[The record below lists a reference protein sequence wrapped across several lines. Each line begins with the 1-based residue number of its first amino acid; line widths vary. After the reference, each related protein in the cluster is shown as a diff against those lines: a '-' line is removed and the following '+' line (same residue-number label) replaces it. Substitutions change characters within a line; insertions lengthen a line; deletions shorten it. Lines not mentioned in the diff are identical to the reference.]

1 MKKTFLIIIS
11 VLLFSA
17 IFAQNENAEAVF
29 EKITKE
35 YTLKADGLIE
45 FRCVKQ
51 LKLQSYMSFNRLY
64 GETFIVYNTDFQTLK
79 INEAYTIMAD
89 STKVVTPP
97 NAFNEV
103 LPFEAAHSAANN
115 FLREMVVTHTA
126 LEIGATI
133 YLDYTIA
140 SIVGFMPALMG
151 NEIIEESSPVKEMEI
166 IVKVPTDVEL
176 YHKMY
181 NLRTAPE
188 VMIIGSEKVYTW
200 KFSGIAAAPQEYFRN
215 RYLEN
220 VPRLS
225 FSTVEKMENVISHIT
240 SQPAFDLVLSEEMT
254 AFADTIRKQNLDE
267 IRVLTGIQKEVAE
280 NMATDRASLKNTG
293 FRVRTPEE
301 TWQSNGGTALEKAI
315 LMAALLN
322 HVNIPSRPV
331 LACPSAFY
339 DEKVGNLLLFENAF
353 VLASTKSQGDI
364 YLSVNTVNEQN
375 LATSLTSEV
384 LVGLEKEKPF
394 TSYQPNPPKNEI
406 AVKGEFF
413 ISDSLEMT
421 GHFHLELT
429 GNANPFLAMNNDKT
443 IIKDKISG
451 SFVKKGDDAVK
462 ILNSN
467 DAKSEIDME
476 VSKDEPF
483 SEKAGLYR
491 FEIPVMKNGFE
502 NWHISYLE
510 TTRTVPFALPGELT
524 EKYAYTLTL
533 PDDFEF
539 VNKKENINL
548 SNKAGSVRII
558 ISAKDEKMIIERELR
573 LTKKTIEPDEFSD
586 FRALM
591 NEWLDK
597 NYRMLVV
604 KNVKVK

>member
-11 VLLFSA
+11 ALLFSA
-17 IFAQNENAEAVF
+17 ISAQNEDAEAVF

-35 YTLKADGLIE
+35 YTLNTDGSMD

-51 LKLQSYMSFNRLY
+51 LKLQSYLSFNRLY
-64 GETFIVYNTDFQTLK
+64 GETFIIYNTDFQTLK

-103 LPFEAAHSAANN
+103 LPFEAAHSASNN

-133 YLDYTIA
+133 YLDYTIT
-140 SIVGFMPALMG
+140 SIIGFLPALMG
-151 NEIIEESSPVKEMEI
+151 NEIIEESSPVQEMEI

-176 YHKMY
+176 FHKMY

-188 VMIIGSEKVYTW
+188 VMIMGSQKVYTW
-200 KFSGIAAAPQEYFRN
+200 KFSGVKAAPQESFRS

-225 FSTVEKMENVISHIT
+225 FSTIEKMEDVILHIT
-240 SQPAFDLVLSEEMT
+240 SQPAFNLVLSDEMM
-254 AFADTIRKQNLDE
+254 AFADTVRKQNQDE
-267 IRVLTGIQKEVAE
+267 IKVLTSIQKEVAE
-280 NMATDRASLKNTG
+280 NMATIRTSLKYTG

-301 TWQSNGGTALEKAI
+301 TWQSNGGTELEKAV
-315 LMAALLN
+315 LFSALLN
-322 HVNIPSRPV
+322 RVNIPSRPV

-339 DEKVGNLLLFENAF
+339 DEKIGNLLLLEGAY

-364 YLSVNTVNEQN
+364 YLSVNSLNEQN
-375 LATSLTSEV
+375 LATSLTNEV
-384 LVGLEKEKPF
+384 LAGLEKDRPF
-394 TSYQPNPPKNEI
+394 TTYQPNPPKNEI
-406 AVKGEFF
+406 LVSGDFS

-421 GHFHLELT
+421 GKMHLEIA
-429 GNANPFLAMNNDKT
+429 GNANPFLAMNANKT
-443 IIKDKISG
+443 VIKDKISG
-451 SFVKKGDDAVK
+451 NLVKKGDNSVK

-467 DAKSEIDME
+467 DAKSEIDLE
-476 VSKDEPF
+476 VCKDEPF

-491 FEIPVMKNGFE
+491 FDIPLMKNGFE
-502 NWHISYLE
+502 SWHISFAE
-510 TTRTVPFALPGELT
+510 TTRTDPFFLPGEQT
-524 EKYAYTLTL
+524 EKYSFTLTL
-533 PDDFEF
+533 PDGFEF
-539 VNKKENINL
+539 VNKKENVNIN
-548 SNKAGSVRII
+548 NKAGSVRII
-558 ISAKDEKMIIERELR
+558 ISAKGEKVIIERELR
-573 LTKKTIEPDEFSD
+573 LTKKTIEPDEFGD
-586 FRALM
+586 FRALV

-597 NYRMLVV
+597 NFRMIVV
-604 KNVKVK
+604 EKN